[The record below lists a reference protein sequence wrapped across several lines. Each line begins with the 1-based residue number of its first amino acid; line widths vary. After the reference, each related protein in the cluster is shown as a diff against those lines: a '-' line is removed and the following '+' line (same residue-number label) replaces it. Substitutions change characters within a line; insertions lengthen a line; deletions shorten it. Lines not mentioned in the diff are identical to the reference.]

1 MKVVNILESE
11 AVQDIVKNYTAD
23 YDKPLIFDKVHHEL
37 NQFCSVHNLQEVY
50 IDLFDQIDE
59 NLKNAIQRVSLS
71 APSALF
77 QALYLNQRCCFLIM
91 IFDQVI

>member
-1 MKVVNILESE
+1 MVNILESDS
-11 AVQDIVKNYTAD
+11 VQDIVKNYTAD

-59 NLKNAIQRVSLS
+59 NLKNAIQRVCIFRADNSCRAKFFFLS
-71 APSALF
+71 KFKRSPKQSK
-77 QALYLNQRCCFLIM
+77 QTW
-91 IFDQVI
+91 

>member
-1 MKVVNILESE
+1 MRISRSSTRVIVEIIAVDVFNKVVNILESE

-59 NLKNAIQRVSLS
+59 NLKNAIQRVSIV
-71 APSALF
+71 
-77 QALYLNQRCCFLIM
+77 QGCQR
-91 IFDQVI
+91 

>member
-1 MKVVNILESE
+1 MVNILESDS
-11 AVQDIVKNYTAD
+11 VQDIVKNYTAD

-59 NLKNAIQRVSLS
+59 NLKNAIQRVCIFSCGEADNSSRAKFFFLL
-71 APSALF
+71 PS
-77 QALYLNQRCCFLIM
+77 
-91 IFDQVI
+91 

>member
-1 MKVVNILESE
+1 MVNILESE

-59 NLKNAIQRVSLS
+59 NLKNAIQMVSTEFRELW
-71 APSALF
+71 F
-77 QALYLNQRCCFLIM
+77 Q
-91 IFDQVI
+91 

>member
-1 MKVVNILESE
+1 MVNILESE

-59 NLKNAIQRVSLS
+59 NLKNAIQMVSTEYRELW
-71 APSALF
+71 L
-77 QALYLNQRCCFLIM
+77 Q
-91 IFDQVI
+91 